1 MPNEKLWSNLL
12 SEEISISWR
21 KKIHICI
28 PIHRNI
34 FHKHFAHVFF
44 SSNRSALKV
53 YLLDFHFVLH
63 RCSLEKLFFSIFLSE
78 AINHSKP
85 AQNSTRQLS
94 VFVNKIV
101 QW

>member
-1 MPNEKLWSNLL
+1 MKSFGAICYLKKLVLVGGKKSTFVFLYIGIFFINILL
-12 SEEISISWR
+12 MFFLVQTDPLLKFICLIFILFCTDALWR
-21 KKIHICI
+21 
-28 PIHRNI
+28 
-34 FHKHFAHVFF
+34 
-44 SSNRSALKV
+44 S
-53 YLLDFHFVLH
+53 Y
-63 RCSLEKLFFSIFLSE
+63 FFSIFLSE